1 MRLDKH
7 LFSQGLASSRSKAV
21 HLIKTGQ
28 IRVNGSICTKQS
40 YNIKATDVVEAK
52 APFKYVSR
60 AGYKMEATFTRHE
73 LNIKGLSILDIGCST
88 GGFSDFFLQ
97 VGAARVVGLD
107 VATDCVDRKLLLNPR
122 FSFLGGANACDA
134 KSLESRLREE
144 GFDLIS
150 IDVSNSLLEEVLP
163 KASAFLKRGG
173 LLVALFKPPYEI
185 DKRLRSDEE
194 VGSMTRQFD
203 SWLMEGYDIVHKDM
217 SPIKG
222 GSKNKGTMEIVYV
235 LRPITTTNP

>member
-52 APFKYVSR
+52 APFKYMSR

-97 VGAARVVGLD
+97 VWAQ
-107 VATDCVDRKLLLNPR
+107 P
-122 FSFLGGANACDA
+122 
-134 KSLESRLREE
+134 E
-144 GFDLIS
+144 
-150 IDVSNSLLEEVLP
+150 
-163 KASAFLKRGG
+163 
-173 LLVALFKPPYEI
+173 LLVW
-185 DKRLRSDEE
+185 
-194 VGSMTRQFD
+194 T
-203 SWLMEGYDIVHKDM
+203 
-217 SPIKG
+217 SPRTAWIE
-222 GSKNKGTMEIVYV
+222 SSC
-235 LRPITTTNP
+235 